1 MIPFREVII
10 LRRVHIILPL
20 LAVLLLGLASCTEAA
35 PLRLAQYPVIDRTWC
50 PREVLMDLNAQ
61 VSRATHVPLNGY
73 LQMVEYLPENEL
85 AAAMSEVQREMGA
98 KAKDKELLRPL
109 AARLQA
115 DMIVLPILD
124 GYQEWQRLSWRRGTI
139 CHSYASV
146 MLYVYDA
153 RTDEVVK
160 KGASRFYDD
169 ETSSRA
175 SAAYLVRQ
183 AMDEVLH
190 SSRLHER
197 IYPSRHKTSQSTD
210 RQ

>member
-1 MIPFREVII
+1 MII
-10 LRRVHIILPL
+10 LRRVHIIIPL

-35 PLRLAQYPVIDRTWC
+35 PLRLAQYPVIDRAWC
-50 PREVLMDLNAQ
+50 PREVLMALNAQ

-73 LQMVEYLPENEL
+73 LQLVEYLPGNEL
-85 AAAMSEVQREMGA
+85 AAAMSEVRREMGP

-115 DMIVLPILD
+115 DMVVLPILD
-124 GYQEWQRLSWRRGTI
+124 GYQEWHRMSWHRGTI
-139 CHSYASV
+139 YHSYASV

-175 SAAYLVRQ
+175 SAAYLVRE
-183 AMDEVLH
+183 AMDDALLA
-190 SSRLHER
+190 SRLHER
-197 IYPSRHKTSQSTD
+197 IYPAKSQEQKQSVN
-210 RQ
+210 